1 MIVETPNYSVNYD
14 DERFADI
21 AKGKQ
26 DSLDVVNA
34 TYGSMI
40 SNADKYY
47 QSQIEASQEWADKQS
62 QLQQE
67 QTDFTVNQINQQKEQ
82 AQKDYIKEQSGAYV
96 DWQKQSNAYGANA
109 EALAAQGLAG
119 SGYSESSQVSMYN
132 TYQNRVATARESYN
146 KAVLNYDNSIK
157 EAQLQ
162 NSVALAEIAY
172 NTLQKQLELSL
183 SGFQYQNT
191 LLQAQLNAQQSVEN
205 TYYQRY
211 LDVLDQINKENALAE
226 EVRQYNTKLNFE
238 EEQAKLDR
246 EHDFAVLAEKAKY
259 DEQYA
264 NLFEISGADETET
277 EVETEK
283 TASTIT
289 PEYAINILNKNGAGS
304 YVNKMMSEAEWSMIR
319 NAMPFA
325 SYEEYLQDYIE
336 KALTQAKKNAEKP
349 ENTTPTPAPTPA
361 ATPATTARTYDIVE
375 QEKERDSSTEQNV
388 FADTG
393 KTISVTYRENGKNK
407 TIQTKLYKTK
417 DGKLWFIDPE
427 TGKHRQYH

>member
-1 MIVETPNYSVNYD
+1 MIVETPNYNVNYD

-82 AQKDYIKEQSGAYV
+82 AQKDYQKEQSGAYV

-119 SGYSESSQVSMYN
+119 SGYSESSRVSMYN

-191 LLQAQLNAQQSVEN
+191 LLQAQLTAQQSVEN

-211 LDVLDQINKENALAE
+211 LDVLDQINRENSLAE
-226 EVRQYNTKLNFE
+226 QVRQYNTKLNFE

-264 NLFEISGADETET
+264 NLFEIPGADETET
-277 EVETEK
+277 ETEVEEK
-283 TASTIT
+283 PVATFT
-289 PEYAINILNKNGAGS
+289 PQDAIEILNEQGAGRFVS
-304 YVNKMMSEAEWSMIR
+304 NMKSEKQWQASR
-319 NAMPFA
+319 AAMPYA
-325 SYEEYLQDYIE
+325 TYEEYLRAYVNE
-336 KALTQAKKNAEKP
+336 SLTALNTPKK
-349 ENTTPTPAPTPA
+349 
-361 ATPATTARTYDIVE
+361 TYDIVE
-375 QEKERDSSTEQNV
+375 QEKETDPFTDKSMTS
-388 FADTG
+388 FAEMKANYYTDTG
-393 KTISVTYRENGKNK
+393 KTMPVTYKENGKKK
-407 TIQTKLYKTK
+407 TVEVKLLRGK
-417 DGKLWFIDPE
+417 DGKLWIVDPE
-427 TGKHRQYH
+427 TGKYRRVGE